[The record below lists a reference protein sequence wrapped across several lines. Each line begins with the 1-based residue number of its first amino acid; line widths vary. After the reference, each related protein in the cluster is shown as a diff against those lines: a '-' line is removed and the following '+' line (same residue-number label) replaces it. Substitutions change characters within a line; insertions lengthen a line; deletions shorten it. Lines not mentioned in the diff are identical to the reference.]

1 LSFSQLDESDQKI
14 IMDELMLRIASIA
27 GCNLPKTDF
36 FAMFIAE
43 EISHYILNFGFQ
55 ELTVEEILLAF
66 RLNSHG
72 YRYETGEY
80 MVMVNFTGHCL
91 NVDYVSK
98 VLSNYMTMRRIC
110 ERKIQN
116 QIDGYEL

>member
-1 LSFSQLDESDQKI
+1 LSI
-14 IMDELMLRIASIA
+14 RISAIA

-36 FAMFIAE
+36 FSSVISE
-43 EISHYILNFGFQ
+43 EIMHYILNFGYQ

-98 VLSNYMTMRRIC
+98 VLSNYMTMRKIC